1 MLLIPVGMV
10 LNTIV
15 LVIAS
20 KQSTWPETRSRTNV
34 HYLVFHLTIADTI
47 TCFITMPME
56 TLWRL
61 TLQWYAGNMMCKVL
75 MMIRTGGYILSSLM
89 LVVISIDRYF
99 IILIF
104 FLMIFITSAGISAS
118 ADPSP
123 PSTLANRGTGRGRE
137 IIFFPH

>member
-1 MLLIPVGMV
+1 MI

-61 TLQWYAGNMMCKVL
+61 TLQWYAGNIMCKVL

-89 LVVISIDRYF
+89 LVVISIDRC
-99 IILIF
+99 LIF
-104 FLMIFITSAGISAS
+104 LIPYWMIFIISAGTSASVS
-118 ADPSP
+118 PSP
-123 PSTLANRGTGRGRE
+123 PSTLPNRGTGQGR
-137 IIFFPH
+137 

>member
-1 MLLIPVGMV
+1 MV

-20 KQSTWPETRSRTNV
+20 KQSTRPEIRSRTNV

-61 TLQWYAGNMMCKVL
+61 TLQVIVL
-75 MMIRTGGYILSSLM
+75 HNISSQHVRTHYS
-89 LVVISIDRYF
+89 
-99 IILIF
+99 
-104 FLMIFITSAGISAS
+104 
-118 ADPSP
+118 
-123 PSTLANRGTGRGRE
+123 GTQAT
-137 IIFFPH
+137 